1 MNWRKSLLLFICF
14 APLFSSAQEWEFGT
28 KVGLM
33 GYIGDL
39 NTYDLTT
46 QNNFQF
52 NRPAIGIDVRY
63 GFTPFSGLKLS
74 FLKGSVT
81 ADDANSSIE
90 SQRLR
95 NLNFSSSVT
104 ELALVYDYYFWP
116 FMPGSGKHKVTPF
129 VYAGIAGFL
138 FEPTTEYNGNTV
150 KLRELGTEGQ
160 GTVLNKDAKYSNFAL
175 AIPFGIGIKYNF
187 ANNFN
192 IGFELGYRNTFT
204 DYLDDVSGVYVDK
217 AQLATLSSQL
227 ASDLSDRSAEV
238 NNGTSVAETFT
249 MRGDDTRRDFY
260 MFTGINLSYTLT
272 PIKCPDFKIFKY
284 KKYR

>member
-28 KVGLM
+28 KAGMM

-39 NTYDLTT
+39 NT
-46 QNNFQF
+46 QNTFKF
-52 NRPAIGIDVRY
+52 NRPAFGIDVRY

-74 FLKGSVT
+74 FLQGSVT
-81 ADDANSSIE
+81 ADDANSTIA
-90 SQRLR
+90 SQKLR

-104 ELALVYDYYFWP
+104 EIALVYDYYFWP
-116 FMPGSGKHKVTPF
+116 FTPGTGKYKVSPY
-129 VYAGIAGFL
+129 VYFGIAGFL

-187 ANNFN
+187 ADNFN
-192 IGFELGYRNTFT
+192 IGLELGYRNTFT

-217 AQLATLSSQL
+217 TQLATLSSQL

-249 MRGDDTRRDFY
+249 MRGDDTRS
-260 MFTGINLSYTLT
+260 ISLSYTLT

-284 KKYR
+284 KKNR